1 MIINENLILDTKFKN
16 PKYWVSADN
25 YKFENGIATMF
36 IQPNNLGLG
45 IIFELREELEKDINY
60 KFSAL
65 VKTDKSLGLDYNYF
79 IGQPNKRINNGKSL
93 IPNKWQKVT
102 LDFKLNDDFVTNKI
116 MVGSQYKD
124 NFTATIKIKQP
135 KFEVE
140 KESIYIPNV
149 NDLEPSE
156 QAVFVA
162 GGTFKE
168 VYPI

>member
-16 PKYWVSADN
+16 PRYWMTAEN

-36 IQPNNLGLG
+36 MQPNIGLG
-45 IIFELREELEKDINY
+45 IIFELREELKKDINY

-65 VKTDKSLGLDYNYF
+65 VKTDKSLTLDYNYF
-79 IGQPNKRINNGKSL
+79 IGKPNKTIKNGKNL
-93 IPNKWQKVT
+93 IPNEWQKVT
-102 LDFKLNDDFVTNKI
+102 LDFKLNDDFVTNEI
-116 MVGSQYKD
+116 MVGSRYKD

-149 NDLEPSE
+149 NDLEPSKQPLLPPE
-156 QAVFVA
+156 
-162 GGTFKE
+162 GHYKE
-168 VYPI
+168 ITPL